1 MSPSA
6 NPCEDRKLRTVRPR
20 VLLADDH
27 RMFREALAQILDPQ
41 CEVVDAVGDGRAA
54 LAAAALLR
62 PDVVVLD
69 IGMPLLN
76 GLDAARQLKHKLPH
90 IKIII
95 LTVNEDPDLAADA
108 IRAGACSYL
117 LKNSAAAE
125 LQQAIDEAMCGRT
138 YITPLVA
145 KGLVDSLARGPD
157 HSGEPTLSSPRQRE
171 VLQLLAEGRTMKE
184 IGRILKIAPR
194 TVAFHKYEM
203 MKQLGVKST
212 AELVKAALKLRVAE

>member
-1 MSPSA
+1 MS
-6 NPCEDRKLRTVRPR
+6 TVRPR

-27 RMFREALAQILDPQ
+27 RMFREAVAQILNLQ
-41 CEVVDAVGDGRAA
+41 CEVVGAVGDGRAA
-54 LAAAALLR
+54 LAAAVELR

-76 GLDAARQLKHKLPH
+76 GLDAARQLKHKLPQ
-90 IKIII
+90 IQIII
-95 LTVNEDPDLAADA
+95 LTMNEDPDLAADA

-145 KGLVDSLARGPD
+145 KGLVDALARGPD
-157 HSGEPTLSSPRQRE
+157 ASGDHTVSSPRQRE

-184 IGRILKIAPR
+184 IGRILQIAPR

-212 AELVKAALKLRVAE
+212 AELIKVALKLGVVAE